1 MMLNNYRDILT
12 VDEVCEVLRIGKN
25 TAYQL
30 LKIGKIKSI
39 KVGNI
44 YKIPKYA
51 VIDYIKST

>member
-1 MMLNNYRDILT
+1 MLNNYRDILT
-12 VDEVCEVLRIGKN
+12 VDELCEVLRIGKN

>member
-1 MMLNNYRDILT
+1 MLNNCRDILT
-12 VDEVCEVLRIGKN
+12 VDELCEVLRIGKN
-25 TAYQL
+25 IAYQL
-30 LKIGKIKSI
+30 LRSGKIKSI

>member
-1 MMLNNYRDILT
+1 MLNNYRDILT

>member
-1 MMLNNYRDILT
+1 MMLNNCRDILT
-12 VDEVCEVLRIGKN
+12 VDELCEVLRIGKN

-30 LKIGKIKSI
+30 LKGGKIKSI

>member
-12 VDEVCEVLRIGKN
+12 VDELCEVLRIGKN

-51 VIDYIKST
+51 VKDYIKST

>member
-12 VDEVCEVLRIGKN
+12 VDELCEVLRIGKN